1 MKKSDTKN
9 LVKTILL
16 KYSKYKLSLSERG
29 VVESIS
35 AEVSDELARNYVIE
49 QKSSWAKREVE
60 NAGS

>member
-9 LVKTILL
+9 LVKAILL

-49 QKSSWAKREVE
+49 QKSSWAKRRVE
-60 NAGS
+60 NASS

>member
-49 QKSSWAKREVE
+49 QKSSWAKKVVE
-60 NAGS
+60 NASS